1 MSESSTV
8 IIVGSS
14 RSTGNTAKLAVAVAS
29 KLQASVIDLN
39 QYQIA
44 PFDYEFRNSND
55 DFLTLMKQ
63 VLSFD
68 RIILATPMYWYSPSA
83 IMKTFMDRISDL
95 LKVEKDLGRQ
105 LRGKQAALLATGCD
119 AIPAA
124 CFEQIFSLTF
134 AYLGMRY
141 QGMLYASCESDFIFD
156 EHASAIH
163 AYIQE
168 YTHAH

>member
-1 MSESSTV
+1 MSETRTV

-14 RSTGNTAKLAVAVAS
+14 RSTGNTAELAIAIAS

-44 PFDYEFRNSND
+44 PFDYEFKNRDD
-55 DFLTLMKQ
+55 DFLALMKQ

-68 RIILATPMYWYSPSA
+68 RIILATPMYWYAPSA
-83 IMKTFMDRISDL
+83 VMKTFMDRISDL

-105 LRGKQAALLATGCD
+105 LRTKKAALLGTGCD

-124 CFEQIFSLTF
+124 CFEQIFQLTF
-134 AYLGMRY
+134 DYLGMAY
-141 QGMLYASCESDFIFD
+141 QGMLYASCENEF
-156 EHASAIH
+156 IH
-163 AYIQE
+163 AEHLLAIE
-168 YTHAH
+168 RFTEVLNAE

>member
-1 MSESSTV
+1 MPETRTI

-14 RSTGNTAKLAVAVAS
+14 RSTGNTAELAIAIAS
-29 KLQASVIDLN
+29 KLKASVIDLN
-39 QYQIA
+39 QYRIA
-44 PFDYEFRNSND
+44 PFDYEFRNRDD

-105 LRGKQAALLATGCD
+105 LRTKKAALLGTGYD

-124 CFEQIFSLTF
+124 CFEQVFQHTF
-134 AYLGMRY
+134 DYLGMGY
-141 QGMLYASCESDFIFD
+141 EGMLYASCQDDFIHA
-156 EHASAIH
+156 EHALAIEKFTEALH
-163 AYIQE
+163 AE
-168 YTHAH
+168 